1 MKQTASG
8 NPEEYG
14 LMTRIAK
21 VVDTLSDGTLEQISE
36 FEELITKTQKK
47 KKLNATDKKTLQD
60 RGIFLSEKIMQG
72 LIRLD
77 GVECPSTFETA
88 RQRRREGVK
97 LSQALLERV
106 DKSRAIVK
114 ELCKK

>member
-14 LMTRIAK
+14 LMTKIGK
-21 VVDTLSDGTLEQISE
+21 IVETITDGTVEKIEELEQ
-36 FEELITKTQKK
+36 LITKCEKK
-47 KKLNATDKKTLQD
+47 KKLNAQDKKTLQD
-60 RGIFLSEKIMQG
+60 RGIYLSEKIMQA
-72 LIRLD
+72 LISLD
-77 GVECPSTFETA
+77 GVECPVSFETA

-106 DKSRAIVK
+106 DKSRATVK